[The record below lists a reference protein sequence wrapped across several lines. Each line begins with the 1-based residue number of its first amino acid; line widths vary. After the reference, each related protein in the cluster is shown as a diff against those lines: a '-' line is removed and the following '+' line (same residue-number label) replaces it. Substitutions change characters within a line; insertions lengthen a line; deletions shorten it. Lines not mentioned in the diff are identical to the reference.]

1 MSRQLRLQLQYVLLP
16 TLFILCL
23 PFVYSHGYDFSWIVR
38 VEIVQFVTLIG
49 AASSGLKKAAE
60 LYSAPADAEPSG
72 RAVA

>member
-1 MSRQLRLQLQYVLLP
+1 
-16 TLFILCL
+16 
-23 PFVYSHGYDFSWIVR
+23 
-38 VEIVQFVTLIG
+38 VTLIG